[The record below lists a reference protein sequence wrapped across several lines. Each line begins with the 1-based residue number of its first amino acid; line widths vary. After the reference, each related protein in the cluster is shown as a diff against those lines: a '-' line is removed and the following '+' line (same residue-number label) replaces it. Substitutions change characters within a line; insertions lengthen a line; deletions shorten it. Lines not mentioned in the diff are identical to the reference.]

1 MNEWF
6 KKVMD
11 KAKGFW
17 TKTSMIQKII
27 LFGVVAAII
36 VAIVTTVA
44 VSSRPTGVR
53 LFNAPVT
60 DITQRTR
67 ILDRLSQENVNATVS
82 SDGYITVGDEITAR
96 RMRDIVIGE
105 GLTPANIDPFA
116 NFYNRNWSTTDA
128 DQNVKLQQAITQTV
142 KQHIEAIDDITS
154 ADVNLVLPESK
165 LFTSDQN
172 PVTASVIIRVKPASS
187 LLSDRGRIRGIQNLV
202 LMAVEGLK
210 EENLTIADSQGNTLN
225 DFAGMA
231 EMDRIDQVA
240 RQQREIQKLETYYR
254 ARILN
259 ALQHTLTEDRV
270 RDLNIKIDMNMSQRT
285 SQSTIYSP
293 ITIRPDNPDTP
304 YDDSEF
310 RDTLPISQQTV
321 TKEWQGTGFNPEGPA
336 GVEGQTPPVYSDM
349 SNVIGRSTETGV
361 TQNNVINTTTTQEEV
376 SPTIDRVTVA
386 VNVDGTWNTLLD
398 PKKHT
403 PLVDEETGGLQRIY
417 TPVSK
422 ENLEQLANYVQ
433 DAIGYDKSRNYSVTV
448 TNIQFDRTAQ
458 FAADDAA
465 YFSRQQRRLTILFVL
480 LAVAIILIGFII
492 FRVITREM
500 ERRRRLREEEERRRQ
515 QEAREAALWEAREKG
530 VEVTMSV
537 EESRRQEMQENA
549 IALAKEHPEEVAML
563 LRTWLMEES

>member
-433 DAIGYDKSRNYSVTV
+433 DAIGYDRSRNYSVTV

>member
-259 ALQHTLTEDRV
+259 ALQKTLTEDRV